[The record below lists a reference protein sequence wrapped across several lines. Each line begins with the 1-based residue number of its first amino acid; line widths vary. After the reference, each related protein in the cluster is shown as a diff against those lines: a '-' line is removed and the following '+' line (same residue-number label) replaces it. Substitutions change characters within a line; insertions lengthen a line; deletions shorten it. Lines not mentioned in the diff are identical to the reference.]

1 MKNSTESGD
10 SVLNQKAFKM
20 NRNKSPS
27 KKSVPVP
34 LFIVEG
40 FTEYNYITLL
50 KELYSKDVKVKNC
63 YGGGANTV
71 LLKSDK
77 ILSNPEETGYYTSFV
92 IIYDLDTD
100 NPNYDALRS
109 KVAAFDNVELLILD
123 PCFENWLLLHL
134 QDTNVKG
141 TINCAK
147 CVSALKKHIPNYKK
161 DDFKLLKKYVTQKTY
176 NHACSKQPIIGKVL
190 KAYF

>member
-1 MKNSTESGD
+1 MKNSIELGD
-10 SVLNQKAFKM
+10 SVQNQKVFKM